1 MARTTLFALGVS
13 MAAAAF
19 VFVPG
24 DAGAQLKSAGASVS
38 FTAVGPAG
46 MKINGTTSELAVK
59 DDAQKIT
66 VTVPLA
72 NLKTGIDLRDKH
84 MREKYLQVAQFPNA
98 ELEVSRASL
107 NLPADGSNAAGS
119 GQGTMKIHGKSKPVT
134 FKYTAKRAG
143 TTYEVSGNV
152 QVNVK
157 DYGIEIPSYMGV
169 TVKPDVDVAV
179 KFTAKDQ

>member
-1 MARTTLFALGVS
+1 MV
-13 MAAAAF
+13 AAF
-19 VFVPG
+19 VFVPA

-46 MKINGTTSELAVK
+46 MKIVGNTSELAVA
-59 DDAQKIT
+59 DDAKKIT
-66 VTVPLA
+66 IAVPLA
-72 NLKTGIDLRDKH
+72 GIKTGIDLRDRH
-84 MREKYLQVAQFPNA
+84 MREKYLQVDQFPRA
-98 ELEVSRASL
+98 ELEVTRASL
-107 NLPADGSNAAGS
+107 NLPSDGANAAGT
-119 GQGTMKIHGKSKPVT
+119 GQGTMKIHGRSKPVS

-143 TTYEVSGNV
+143 ASYEVTGSV

-169 TVKPDVDVAV
+169 TVKPDVDVSV

>member
-1 MARTTLFALGVS
+1 MDRKTLLALAAS
-13 MAAAAF
+13 MVTAV

-24 DAGAQLKSAGASVS
+24 EAGAQLKSSAASVS

-46 MKINGTTSELAVK
+46 LKIIGKTSELAVK
-59 DDAQKIT
+59 DDAEKIAIA
-66 VTVPLA
+66 VPLA
-72 NLKTGIDLRDKH
+72 GIKTGIDLRDKH
-84 MREKYLQVAQFPNA
+84 MREKYLQVDQFPTA

-107 NLPADGSNAAGS
+107 NLPADGANAGGT
-119 GQGTMKIHGKSKPVT
+119 GQGTMKIHGRAKPVT

-143 TTYEVSGNV
+143 ASYDVAGNV

-157 DYGIEIPSYMGV
+157 DFGIEIPSYMGV